1 MGVAAWVVHTY
12 ETEGTYTAEVSVDD
26 GNGHSVEESLQVTVN
41 DIPPAEPTNV
51 SAN

>member
-51 SAN
+51 SSN